1 MLKSDYRLTMSRDM
15 DTNKKVPI
23 IQSIGRGREL
33 KRSQSAGVRVTPS
46 FGKWMKPTFS
56 YDVDYDENSDPSV
69 RNAGE
74 PGSVRRA
81 SVSAKSLVDVVLAPS
96 GAVVMPAASDTVGL
110 PVHKLFLSKIPDVTM
125 SYVINRVGK
134 YQKVLGRP
142 DLVFQL
148 GLDTKVDDAIVYR
161 GSSGAAQKTDEQTR
175 SRGFVVSSDFKPV
188 KQLNLE
194 ARFKTDKSKREYAGA
209 TSFNSSTIWPDV
221 SGNVSGLGSLG
232 FLEGTLKS
240 TSFAFGYKG
249 SETEKGTGSKVNTRT
264 SQSEWLPLVGWDATW
279 NNGLR
284 TTFNLRHARSETE
297 TFTGTGTRK
306 NSRTTS
312 ISLSLSHSFSA
323 PQGMYI
329 PLAGRTFKFES
340 NLTLNLDITYEMRL
354 DRTPT
359 AGNRVDTDERKLG
372 ISPRA
377 SYSFSKNITGSANA
391 RFEQR
396 SDRKLGQTWRT
407 IGLSASVLIRF

>member
-1 MLKSDYRLTMSRDM
+1 
-15 DTNKKVPI
+15 
-23 IQSIGRGREL
+23 
-33 KRSQSAGVRVTPS
+33 
-46 FGKWMKPTFS
+46 
-56 YDVDYDENSDPSV
+56 
-69 RNAGE
+69 
-74 PGSVRRA
+74 
-81 SVSAKSLVDVVLAPS
+81 
-96 GAVVMPAASDTVGL
+96 
-110 PVHKLFLSKIPDVTM
+110 M
-125 SYVINRVGK
+125 SYVIDRVGK
-134 YQKVLGRP
+134 YQKILDRP
-142 DLVFQL
+142 DFGFQF
-148 GLDTKVDDAIVYR
+148 GLDTKVDEELVYR
-161 GSSGAAQKTDEQTR
+161 GSSGAAQKTDEHTR
-175 SRGFVVSSDFKPV
+175 SRGFIVSTDFKPV
-188 KQLNLE
+188 KHLNLE
-194 ARFKTDKSKREYAGA
+194 TRFKTDKSRREYAGA

-221 SGNVSGLGSLG
+221 TGNVSGLTNLG

-240 TSFAFGYKG
+240 TSFAFGYRG

-279 NNGLR
+279 DNGLR
-284 TTFNLRHARSETE
+284 TTFNLRHSSSETE

-306 NSRTTS
+306 NSSATS
-312 ISLSLSHSFSA
+312 MSLSLSHSFSA

-340 NLTLNLDITYEMRL
+340 NLTLNLDITYEMRV

-377 SYSFSKNITGSANA
+377 SYSFSKSITGSANA